1 MQADFFEQ
9 LDWQPDRLLLDGLVF
24 RLQQVDSPNWE
35 LGEECFRFYKL
46 KSLVD
51 EYARFWRHT
60 DFRPRSILELGMW
73 DGGSVAFWNL
83 CFSPEMHVGADI
95 QDRDDSE
102 YFRRFVES
110 RDASDRVKTHW
121 RVDQADSMTM
131 RSIVDGDMGG
141 SLDLV
146 LDDASHRYA
155 ATKASFETIF
165 PRLRPGGLYIIEDWA
180 WGHWRAFQSPDHAL
194 AKEQSLTDLVR
205 ELTEVVGST
214 VDVISDLTIYHG
226 FAVVQRGDASL
237 EDDFRL
243 ERNITSRPAPR
254 SSLGRARVRLLKPH
268 PVRRMNRKIRRTL
281 DRHR

>member
-1 MQADFFEQ
+1 MHTDFFER

-35 LGEECFRFYKL
+35 LGDQCFHFYKL
-46 KSLVD
+46 KTLVD
-51 EYARFWRHT
+51 EYARFWRQT

-83 CFSPEMHVGADI
+83 CLSPEMHVGADI
-95 QDRDDSE
+95 QDRADSE

-121 RVDQADSMTM
+121 QVDQADSVTM
-131 RSIVDGDMGG
+131 RSIIDGDLGG

-180 WGHWRAFQSPDHAL
+180 WGHWRDFQSPDHFL
-194 AKEQSLTDLVR
+194 AKEQSLTDLIR

-214 VDVISDLTIYHG
+214 VDVISDLRIYHG

-237 EDDFRL
+237 GDGFRL
-243 ERNITSRPAPR
+243 ERNITRRPAPR
-254 SSLGRARVRLLKPH
+254 SSLGRARVRVLKPH
-268 PVRRMNRKIRRTL
+268 RLQRMNRKIRRAL